1 MEDKS
6 TYQNGKGAPM
16 DPVRIKLI
24 RNSRGYGWEISVGA
38 DNPEDAFEDI
48 QEINA
53 WMEDNYAKSGPNNSG
68 LEAGSIPVS

>member
-38 DNPEDAFEDI
+38 DNAEDAFEDI